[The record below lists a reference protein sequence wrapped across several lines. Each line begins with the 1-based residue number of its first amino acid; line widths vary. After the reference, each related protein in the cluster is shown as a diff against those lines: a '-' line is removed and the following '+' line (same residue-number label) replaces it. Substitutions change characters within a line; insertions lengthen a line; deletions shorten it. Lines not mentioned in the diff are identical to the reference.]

1 MSSTG
6 SRFSSGTLDSGFRR
20 NDNYLPSLTF
30 CEFIRS
36 EDIMNYNYVLKEL
49 RHHHNRTLVNIL
61 GIGIGIA
68 LFVSINA
75 VSTAYQKA
83 VSLPF
88 KNLGAD
94 IVVQRPEKRAVDSG
108 LPPASMRGIRLPFS
122 NQLLPFEDLEKLKTI
137 EGVDSMAS
145 SLLLWEF
152 DKGGF
157 RTIMGVDL
165 AQPVLGPVKVKDW
178 LKEGRFPH
186 KEGEVVIEKH
196 YAKFQQKRMGDT
208 LEINGR
214 PFSVVGLLEIKEGSQ
229 IASANLYLSLQD
241 AQTLLG
247 GESGGVHP
255 VRNSS
260 ERLNPAGLRSNPAI
274 DEAIEQ
280 RGIISNGVNVV
291 YLRLKD
297 PALLSQ
303 VKTSIARQLNGV
315 SVASSDSSLE
325 LMGGVSKISDQFSF
339 IVSLIALGGAVFL
352 IVKAMLSNL
361 VERSREIGILKAV
374 GWTERDVQKQ
384 LMGEVFLQSLLG
396 GVFGIMMGY
405 FFSYLLGFLSIPVS
419 TPWELNLL
427 PAFAK
432 DTAAAA
438 QTVRLPV
445 SISFSLAA
453 ISIGLSILT
462 GGLASFAMGKRT
474 SRMKPAE
481 ILRRL

>member
-1 MSSTG
+1 
-6 SRFSSGTLDSGFRR
+6 
-20 NDNYLPSLTF
+20 
-30 CEFIRS
+30 
-36 EDIMNYNYVLKEL
+36 MNYPYVLKEL

-75 VSTAYQKA
+75 VNAAYQKA

-94 IVVQRPEKRAVDSG
+94 VVVQRPEKRAVDSG
-108 LPPASMRGIRLPFS
+108 QPPASMRGIRLPFS
-122 NQLLPFEDLEKLKTI
+122 NQLLPSRDLEKLKTI

-165 AQPVLGPVKVKDW
+165 AQPSLGPVKVKEW
-178 LKEGRFPH
+178 LKEGRFPQ
-186 KEGEVVIEKH
+186 KEEEVVLEKH
-196 YAKFQQKRMGDT
+196 YAKFQHKKIGDAM
-208 LEINGR
+208 EINGR

-229 IASANLYLSLQD
+229 IASSNIYLPLQD
-241 AQTLLG
+241 AQSLLG
-247 GESGGVHP
+247 GES
-255 VRNSS
+255 S
-260 ERLNPAGLRSNPAI
+260 
-274 DEAIEQ
+274 
-280 RGIISNGVNVV
+280 GVNIV
-291 YLRLKD
+291 YLRLKN
-297 PALLSQ
+297 PSLLGQ
-303 VKTSIARQLNGV
+303 VKTSIARQLDGV

-325 LMGGVSKISDQFSF
+325 LMGGVSKISDQFSL
-339 IVSLIALGGAVFL
+339 IVSIIALGGAVFL

-384 LMGEVFLQSLLG
+384 LMGEVFLQSLAG
-396 GVFGIMMGY
+396 GVLGVLMGY

-432 DTAAAA
+432 DTAAVA
-438 QTVRLPV
+438 QSVRLPV
-445 SISFSLAA
+445 SISAGLTSVSLA
-453 ISIGLSILT
+453 LSVAA
-462 GGLASFAMGKRT
+462 GGMASYVMGKRT
-474 SRMKPAE
+474 ARMKPVE
-481 ILRRL
+481 ILRQM

>member
-1 MSSTG
+1 
-6 SRFSSGTLDSGFRR
+6 
-20 NDNYLPSLTF
+20 
-30 CEFIRS
+30 
-36 EDIMNYNYVLKEL
+36 MNYHYVLKEL

-94 IVVQRPEKRAVDSG
+94 VVVQRPEKRAVDSG
-108 LPPASMRGIRLPFS
+108 QPPASMRGVRLPFS
-122 NQLLPFEDLEKLKTI
+122 NQLLPSGDLEKLKTI

-165 AQPVLGPVKVKDW
+165 AQPILGPVKVKDW
-178 LKEGRFPH
+178 LKEGRFPQ
-186 KEGEVVIEKH
+186 KEGEIVLEKH
-196 YAKFQQKRMGDT
+196 YAKFQHKKLGDAV
-208 LEINGR
+208 EINGR

-229 IASANLYLSLQD
+229 IASANIYLPLSD
-241 AQTLLG
+241 AQTLVG
-247 GESGGVHP
+247 G
-255 VRNSS
+255 
-260 ERLNPAGLRSNPAI
+260 
-274 DEAIEQ
+274 D
-280 RGIISNGVNVV
+280 SNGVNIV
-291 YLRLKD
+291 YLRLKN
-297 PALLSQ
+297 PSLLSQ
-303 VKTSIARQLNGV
+303 VKTNIAGKLNGV

-384 LMGEVFLQSLLG
+384 LMGEVFLQSLAG
-396 GVFGIMMGY
+396 GVLGVLMGY

-419 TPWELNLL
+419 TSWELNLL

-445 SISFSLAA
+445 SISAGLTAISLALSLAA
-453 ISIGLSILT
+453 GSM
-462 GGLASFAMGKRT
+462 ASYFMGKRT
-474 SRMKPAE
+474 ARMKPAE
-481 ILRRL
+481 ILRQL

>member
-1 MSSTG
+1 
-6 SRFSSGTLDSGFRR
+6 
-20 NDNYLPSLTF
+20 
-30 CEFIRS
+30 
-36 EDIMNYNYVLKEL
+36 MNYRYVLKEL
-49 RHHHNRTLVNIL
+49 RHHHNRTMVNIL

-108 LPPASMRGIRLPFS
+108 QAPASMRGIRLPFS
-122 NQLLPFEDLEKLKTI
+122 NQVLPFQDLEKLKAI

-178 LKEGRFPH
+178 LKEGRFPQ

-196 YAKFQQKRMGDT
+196 YAKFQHKKMGDT

-229 IASANLYLSLQD
+229 IASSNIYLPLQD
-241 AQTLLG
+241 AQNLLG
-247 GESGGVHP
+247 GEPGGV
-255 VRNSS
+255 N
-260 ERLNPAGLRSNPAI
+260 I
-274 DEAIEQ
+274 
-280 RGIISNGVNVV
+280 V
-291 YLRLKD
+291 YLRLKN
-297 PALLSQ
+297 PSLLSQ
-303 VKTSIARQLNGV
+303 VKTNIARQLNGV

-374 GWTERDVQKQ
+374 GWTGKDVQKQ
-384 LMGEVFLQSLLG
+384 LMGEVFLQSFVG
-396 GVFGIMMGY
+396 GVFGILMGY
-405 FFSYLLGFLSIPVS
+405 FFSYLLGFLSIPVTTS
-419 TPWELNLL
+419 WELNLL

-432 DTAAAA
+432 ETAAAA

-445 SISFSLAA
+445 SISAGLTGVSLALSLAA
-453 ISIGLSILT
+453 GAM
-462 GGLASFAMGKRT
+462 ASYFMGKRT
-474 SRMKPAE
+474 ARMKPAE

>member
-1 MSSTG
+1 
-6 SRFSSGTLDSGFRR
+6 
-20 NDNYLPSLTF
+20 
-30 CEFIRS
+30 
-36 EDIMNYNYVLKEL
+36 MNYSYVLKEL

-94 IVVQRPEKRAVDSG
+94 VVVQLPEKRAVDSG
-108 LPPASMRGIRLPFS
+108 QPPASMRGIRLPFS
-122 NQLLPFEDLEKLKTI
+122 NQLLPSGDLEKLKTI

-152 DKGGF
+152 DKSGF

-165 AQPVLGPVKVKDW
+165 AQPSLGPVKVKDW
-178 LKEGRFPH
+178 LKEGRFPN
-186 KEGEVVIEKH
+186 KEGEVVLEKH
-196 YAKFQQKRMGDT
+196 YAKFQHKKIGDAV
-208 LEINGR
+208 EINGR

-229 IASANLYLSLQD
+229 IASANIYLPLSD
-241 AQTLLG
+241 AQTLAG
-247 GESGGVHP
+247 GDSK
-255 VRNSS
+255 
-260 ERLNPAGLRSNPAI
+260 
-274 DEAIEQ
+274 
-280 RGIISNGVNVV
+280 GVNIV
-291 YLRLKD
+291 YLRLKS
-297 PALLSQ
+297 PSLLSR
-303 VKTSIARQLNGV
+303 VKTSIAGKLSGV
-315 SVASSDSSLE
+315 SVTSSDSFLE

-384 LMGEVFLQSLLG
+384 LMGEVFLQSLAG
-396 GVFGIMMGY
+396 GVLGVLMGY

-445 SISFSLAA
+445 SISAGLTAISLALSLAA
-453 ISIGLSILT
+453 GSM
-462 GGLASFAMGKRT
+462 ASYFMGKRT
-474 SRMKPAE
+474 ARMKPAE

>member
-1 MSSTG
+1 MDY
-6 SRFSSGTLDSGFRR
+6 R
-20 NDNYLPSLTF
+20 
-30 CEFIRS
+30 
-36 EDIMNYNYVLKEL
+36 YVLKEL
-49 RHHHNRTLVNIL
+49 RHHHNRTLINIL

-83 VSLPF
+83 ASLPF

-108 LPPASMRGIRLPFS
+108 QPPASMRGTRLPFS
-122 NQLLPFEDLEKLKTI
+122 NQILSSQDLGKLKAT

-145 SLLLWEF
+145 SLLLWDF
-152 DKGGF
+152 DKNGF

-165 AQPVLGPVKVKDW
+165 SQPSLGPIKVKEW
-178 LKEGRFPH
+178 LKEGRFPQ
-186 KEGEVVIEKH
+186 KEGEAILEKH
-196 YAKFQQKRMGDT
+196 YAKFHHTQVGGT
-208 LEINGR
+208 VEINGR

-229 IASANLYLSLQD
+229 IASSNIYLPLRD
-241 AQTLLG
+241 AQALLG
-247 GESGGVHP
+247 RESGAVNPGI
-255 VRNSS
+255 NSS
-260 ERLNPAGLRSNPAI
+260 GASNPTA
-274 DEAIEQ
+274 EQ
-280 RGIISNGVNVV
+280 RGIISNGVNIV
-291 YLRLKD
+291 YLRLKN
-297 PALLSQ
+297 PSLLSQ
-303 VKTSIARQLNGV
+303 VKKNIARQLNGV

-339 IVSLIALGGAVFL
+339 LASIIALGGAVFL
-352 IVKAMLSNL
+352 IIKAMLSNL

-374 GWTERDVQKQ
+374 GWTGSDVQKQ
-384 LMGEVFLQSLLG
+384 LMAEVFLQSLAG
-396 GVFGIMMGY
+396 GAFGILMGY

-445 SISFSLAA
+445 SISAGLAGASLA
-453 ISIGLSILT
+453 LSLVA
-462 GGLASFAMGKRT
+462 GAMASYLMGKRT
-474 SRMKPAE
+474 ARMKPAE
-481 ILRRL
+481 ILRQL

>member
-1 MSSTG
+1 
-6 SRFSSGTLDSGFRR
+6 
-20 NDNYLPSLTF
+20 
-30 CEFIRS
+30 
-36 EDIMNYNYVLKEL
+36 MNYSYVLKEL

-83 VSLPF
+83 ASLPF

-94 IVVQRPEKRAVDSG
+94 LVVQRPEKRAVDSG
-108 LPPASMRGIRLPFS
+108 QAPASMRGIRLPFS
-122 NQLLPFEDLEKLKTI
+122 NQLLPSQDLEKLKTI

-165 AQPVLGPVKVKDW
+165 AQPSLGPVKVKEW
-178 LKEGRFPH
+178 LKEGRFPQ

-196 YAKFQQKRMGDT
+196 YAKFQHKKIGDAI
-208 LEINGR
+208 EINGH

-229 IASANLYLSLQD
+229 IASANIYLPLQD
-241 AQTLLG
+241 AQGLLG
-247 GESGGVHP
+247 TESGGVNP

-260 ERLNPAGLRSNPAI
+260 GALNPAGIILKS
-274 DEAIEQ
+274 DAIEQ
-280 RGIISNGVNVV
+280 RGIISNGVNIV
-291 YLRLKD
+291 YLRLKN
-297 PALLSQ
+297 PSLLSQ
-303 VKTSIARQLNGV
+303 VKTSIARYLNGV
-315 SVASSDSSLE
+315 SVTSSDSFLE
-325 LMGGVSKISDQFSF
+325 VMGGVSRISDQFSF
-339 IVSLIALGGAVFL
+339 IVSIIALGGAIFL
-352 IVKAMLSNL
+352 IIKAMLSNL
-361 VERSREIGILKAV
+361 VERSREVGILKAV
-374 GWTERDVQKQ
+374 GWTEKDVQKQ

-396 GVFGIMMGY
+396 GVFGILMGY

-432 DTAAAA
+432 DAEAAA

-445 SISFSLAA
+445 SISAGLTAISLA
-453 ISIGLSILT
+453 LSLT
-462 GGLASFAMGKRT
+462 AGGLASYFMGRRT
-474 SRMKPAE
+474 ARMKPAE
-481 ILRRL
+481 ILRQL

>member
-1 MSSTG
+1 
-6 SRFSSGTLDSGFRR
+6 
-20 NDNYLPSLTF
+20 
-30 CEFIRS
+30 
-36 EDIMNYNYVLKEL
+36 MNYSYVFKEL

-108 LPPASMRGIRLPFS
+108 QPPTSMHGIRLPFS
-122 NQLLPFEDLEKLKTI
+122 NQLLPSQDLEKLKAI

-157 RTIMGVDL
+157 RTIMGVNL
-165 AQPVLGPVKVKDW
+165 SQPSLGPVKVKEW
-178 LKEGRFPH
+178 LKEGRFPQ

-196 YAKFQQKRMGDT
+196 YAKFQHKKMGDT

-229 IASANLYLSLQD
+229 IASANIYLPLQD
-241 AQTLLG
+241 AEGLLG
-247 GESGGVHP
+247 G
-255 VRNSS
+255 
-260 ERLNPAGLRSNPAI
+260 
-274 DEAIEQ
+274 D
-280 RGIISNGVNVV
+280 SNGVNVI
-291 YLRLKD
+291 YLRLKN
-297 PALLSQ
+297 PSLLNQ

-325 LMGGVSKISDQFSF
+325 LMGGVSKISDQFSS
-339 IVSLIALGGAVFL
+339 IVSIIALGGAFFL
-352 IVKAMLSNL
+352 IIKAMLSNL

-374 GWTERDVQKQ
+374 GWTEKDVQKQ

-396 GVFGIMMGY
+396 GVLGIVMGY

-419 TPWELNLL
+419 TSWELNLL

-432 DTAAAA
+432 DTAATA
-438 QTVRLPV
+438 QTVHLPV
-445 SISFSLAA
+445 SISARLTAVSLA
-453 ISIGLSILT
+453 LSLVA
-462 GGLASFAMGKRT
+462 GGMASYVMGKRT

-481 ILRRL
+481 ILRNM

>member
-1 MSSTG
+1 MDY
-6 SRFSSGTLDSGFRR
+6 R
-20 NDNYLPSLTF
+20 
-30 CEFIRS
+30 
-36 EDIMNYNYVLKEL
+36 YVLKEL

-75 VSTAYQKA
+75 VNTAYQKA
-83 VSLPF
+83 ASLPF

-94 IVVQRPEKRAVDSG
+94 VVVQLPEKRAVDSG
-108 LPPASMRGIRLPFS
+108 KPPASMRGVRLPFS
-122 NQLLPFEDLEKLKTI
+122 NQILPSDELEKLTSI
-137 EGVDSMAS
+137 QGVDSMAS

-165 AQPVLGPVKVKDW
+165 AQPVLGPVKVKEW
-178 LKEGRFPH
+178 LKEGRFPQ

-196 YAKFQQKRMGDT
+196 YAKFQHKKMGDT

-229 IASANLYLSLQD
+229 IASANIYLPLQD
-241 AQTLLG
+241 AQSLLG
-247 GESGGVHP
+247 GEPGGV
-255 VRNSS
+255 N
-260 ERLNPAGLRSNPAI
+260 I
-274 DEAIEQ
+274 
-280 RGIISNGVNVV
+280 V
-291 YLRLKD
+291 YLRLKN
-297 PALLSQ
+297 PSLLSQ
-303 VKTSIARQLNGV
+303 VKIDIAKKLNGV
-315 SVASSDSSLE
+315 SVTSSDSFLE

-339 IVSLIALGGAVFL
+339 VVSIIALGGAVFL

-384 LMGEVFLQSLLG
+384 LMGEVFLQSLAGGILG
-396 GVFGIMMGY
+396 ILMGY
-405 FFSYLLGFLSIPVS
+405 FFSYLLGFLSVPVS

-445 SISFSLAA
+445 SISAGLTGISLALSLAA
-453 ISIGLSILT
+453 GAM
-462 GGLASFAMGKRT
+462 ASYFMGKRT
-474 SRMKPAE
+474 ARMKPAE

>member
-1 MSSTG
+1 
-6 SRFSSGTLDSGFRR
+6 
-20 NDNYLPSLTF
+20 
-30 CEFIRS
+30 
-36 EDIMNYNYVLKEL
+36 MNYSYVLKEL

-61 GIGIGIA
+61 GIGIGIS

-88 KNLGAD
+88 KNFGAD

-108 LPPASMRGIRLPFS
+108 QPPASMRGIRLPFS
-122 NQLLPFEDLEKLKTI
+122 NQLLPPQDLEKLKAI

-152 DKGGF
+152 NQGGF

-165 AQPVLGPVKVKDW
+165 TQPSLGPVKVKEW
-178 LKEGRFPH
+178 LKEGRFPQ
-186 KEGEVVIEKH
+186 KEGEVVLEKH
-196 YAKFQQKRMGDT
+196 YAKFHHTQIGGT
-208 LEINGR
+208 VEINGR

-229 IASANLYLSLQD
+229 IASANIYLPLQD
-241 AQTLLG
+241 AQNLLG
-247 GESGGVHP
+247 GESSGVNP

-260 ERLNPAGLRSNPAI
+260 GALNPAGIILKSNPAI
-274 DEAIEQ
+274 GGTVEQ
-280 RGIISNGVNVV
+280 RGIISNGVNIV
-291 YLRLKD
+291 YLRLKN
-297 PALLSQ
+297 PSLLSQ

-315 SVASSDSSLE
+315 SVTSSDSSLE

-339 IVSLIALGGAVFL
+339 IVSLIALGGAIFL

-396 GVFGIMMGY
+396 GVLGIVMGY

-445 SISFSLAA
+445 SISAGLTAVSLA
-453 ISIGLSILT
+453 LSLVA
-462 GGLASFAMGKRT
+462 GGMASYFMGKRT
-474 SRMKPAE
+474 ARMKPAE
-481 ILRRL
+481 ILRQSIMP